1 MLFPL
6 EVIGAGLPVAGVL
19 TDLDEALEANGV
31 CVVQA
36 PPGTGKTTLVPPAVA
51 NTVTG
56 RVVVTQPRR
65 VAAKAAARRLAALSG
80 TRLGNEVGFSVRG
93 EQQLSAST
101 RVEFCTA
108 GVLLRRLLSDPDL
121 DGIDAIVLDEVHE
134 RALES
139 DLVFAMLV
147 ELRQLR
153 PDLRL
158 VVMSA
163 TLDAERWAHLLDDA
177 PVVAVA
183 ADLYPLT
190 VRWAPSPGP
199 RLGSRGV
206 TPSFLDHLAN
216 QAELALASQ
225 DAPDAAVLVFA
236 PGARECDQVVQR
248 LTGRGITAEALHGSL
263 DVRTQDQVLRGAG
276 TRRVVVATSV
286 AESSL
291 TVPGVRAVVD
301 SGLSREP
308 RYDSG
313 RGMTGLVT
321 VSEARA
327 SAEQRAG
334 RAARLGPGLV
344 VRCFPES
351 DWAGMRRF
359 TPADILTAD
368 LTQAALDLAV
378 WGSPGGIGLAL
389 PDLPPAAAFA
399 AATKTLTGLG
409 AIDEHGQA
417 TDIGRRLARMPV
429 EPRLGRALVA
439 SAPQVGTGQAAEVV
453 ALLAGDTRVEGA
465 DLVASWRAARAG
477 NLHSGNLRSWRR
489 EADRLARLVPP
500 STRPRDLSD
509 DDLVA
514 RVVASA
520 FPDRVARRR
529 GTGDDYLMASG
540 TGVELPRDSRL
551 RGQAW
556 LAVAEVARVGDRALV
571 RSAAPIDADQAQSTA
586 SSLLVEEATATWTN
600 GKVSARRTTRLG
612 AIVVTETPVPP
623 TAELGRAAVRQA
635 LSERGLRQ
643 VLTWGEP
650 TEVLRRRLAML
661 HLHSRLGHLG
671 SPWPAV
677 DDQSLTERADEWLGP
692 ELDQLARGASVA
704 RLDLTSALRRLL
716 PWPAAARLDELVPER
731 LEVPTGSRI
740 RLDYPEDPSERVV
753 LAVKLQECFGLLDT
767 PRIIDGRV
775 PVLMHLLSPARR
787 PLAVTDDLA
796 SFWVNAYPQVRAE
809 NRGRYSRHPWPE
821 DPLTAPPKRGTSR
834 SGR

>member
-1 MLFPL
+1 MVFDL
-6 EVIGAGLPVAGVL
+6 ETIGAGLPVAGVL
-19 TDLDEALEANGV
+19 DQLGEALGQAGT
-31 CVVQA
+31 CIVQA
-36 PPGTGKTTLVPPAVA
+36 PPGTGKTTLVPPALA

-80 TRLGNEVGFSVRG
+80 TRLGSEVGFTVRG
-93 EQQLSAST
+93 EQQTSATT

-108 GVLLRRLLSDPDL
+108 GVLLRRLLTSPDL

-134 RALES
+134 RALET

-147 ELRQLR
+147 ELRELR
-153 PDLRL
+153 PDLQL

-163 TLDAERWAHLLDDA
+163 TLEAERWAHLLDDA

-183 ADLYPLT
+183 ADLHPLT
-190 VRWAPSPGP
+190 VRWAPSPTP
-199 RLGSRGV
+199 RLGARGV
-206 TPSFLDHLAN
+206 TPGFLDHLATG
-216 QAELALASQ
+216 AEQALAGQ
-225 DAPDAAVLVFA
+225 DSPDAAVLVFA

-248 LTGRGITAEALHGSL
+248 LRNRGVTAEALHGSL
-263 DVRTQDQVLRGAG
+263 DVRTQDQVLRGAATG
-276 TRRVVVATSV
+276 AHGPRVVVATSV

-351 DWAGMRRF
+351 DWAGLRPF
-359 TPADILTAD
+359 NPAEILTAD

-378 WGSPGGIGLAL
+378 WGSPGGVGLAL
-389 PDLPPAAAFA
+389 PDPPPAPALA
-399 AATKTLTGLG
+399 AATETLTGLG
-409 AIDEHGQA
+409 AIDAQGHA
-417 TDIGRRLARMPV
+417 TDIGRRLTRMPV
-429 EPRLGRALVA
+429 EPRLGRALLE
-439 SAPQVGTGQAAEVV
+439 SAPQVGSVQAAEVV

-465 DLVASWRAARAG
+465 DLVASWRQARAG
-477 NLHSGNLRSWRR
+477 DLHTGNLRTWRR
-489 EADRLARLVPP
+489 ESDRLARLVPA
-500 STRPRDLSD
+500 SARPRDLAD

-529 GTGDDYLMASG
+529 GTSDDYLMASG

-551 RGQAW
+551 RGQDW
-556 LAVAEVARVGDRALV
+556 LAVAEVARVGDQALI
-571 RSAAPIDADQAQSTA
+571 RSAAPINADQAQSA
-586 SSLLVEEATATWTN
+586 AASLLTEQTTATWTN
-600 GKVSARRTTRLG
+600 GKVAARRTTRLG
-612 AIVVTETPVPP
+612 AIVLTETPVPP
-623 TAELGRAAVRQA
+623 TAKLGRAAVRQA

-643 VLTWGEP
+643 VLAWGEG

-661 HLHSRLGHLG
+661 HLHLGD
-671 SPWPAV
+671 PWPAV
-677 DDQSLTERADEWLGP
+677 DDISLTERADEWLGP
-692 ELDQLARGASVA
+692 ELDHLARGASVA

-716 PWPAAARLDELVPER
+716 PWPAAGRLDELVPER
-731 LEVPTGSRI
+731 LEVPTGSKV
-740 RLDYPEDPSERVV
+740 RLDYPEDPAERVV

-767 PRIIDGRV
+767 PRIVEGRI
-775 PVLMHLLSPARR
+775 PVLMHLLSPAQR

-809 NRGRYSRHPWPE
+809 NRGRYSRHPWPD